1 MNGSN
6 IQNHSLMLSEYLHN
20 IQYIDITIPS
30 NSIGRVSKS
39 LFQWSFIALV
49 LSPSE
54 KKVPPIIRDKFLI
67 IGSEKAQNVNTVV
80 VYANE
85 HFVHPCLKLIDP
97 NVKIH
102 EGRSAGCKAQYKTPN
117 FCYGYEI
124 IENPR

>member
-1 MNGSN
+1 VVDLQELIVVISM
-6 IQNHSLMLSEYLHN
+6 EYHRPC
-20 IQYIDITIPS
+20 T
-30 NSIGRVSKS
+30 
-39 LFQWSFIALV
+39 
-49 LSPSE
+49 SE

-67 IGSEKAQNVNTVV
+67 IGSEKAQDVNTVV

-85 HFVHPCLKLIDP
+85 HFIHPCLKLIDP

-117 FCYGYEI
+117 FCYGYQI